1 MVSLQQLVSFINF
14 CVVIYVQSP
23 VAAIVQINDLS
34 FIQQIFAYE
43 LCASTVLKALSLNL
57 WYLTGEI
64 APLCLFSNNLTLT
77 PL

>member
-34 FIQQIFAYE
+34 FIQQIFAYVNE
-43 LCASTVLKALSLNL
+43 LCASTALKALPLNL

-64 APLCLFSNNLTLT
+64 APLCLFSNKLETQ
-77 PL
+77 